1 MLVSVLKEK
10 YGVLGV
16 TVKMKWGVKGG
27 LSGLSLTEIQPWAV
41 EVSSGQHVG
50 ACVCACVGER
60 GAGGV
65 GELQNWGAF

>member
-1 MLVSVLKEK
+1 M
-10 YGVLGV
+10 
-16 TVKMKWGVKGG
+16 TQWGDSENEVGCQG
-27 LSGLSLTEIQPWAV
+27 WPLRVSLTEIQPWAV

-50 ACVCACVGER
+50 ACVWTCVGER